1 MTVQIQAGI
10 IHQIKK
16 AQNTPAAAASLQLQ
30 QQLHSTSNTH
40 LTTFVDYAEQ
50 QLQKTGKNSSISGG
64 FGIQHTLSKVL
75 ADSYF
80 TKTGQIDYLQLS
92 KDIAQGLYYFVTQKA
107 ATTGEYVPIVF
118 YCVDNTDYL
127 LISLISL
134 NKYINIDAQGEFS
147 DTSVIDNDALKVGI
161 KINLTQMAAHYAL
174 PNDEQPESYY
184 IQWIQRGNS
193 KLPDYIQ
200 DFIPVGERIDNG
212 KITSTLLK
220 NIKNYTASVFND
232 PKIRHKVETDV
243 VTLLRNKFERGKS
256 VHIEDDIDALLD
268 SALTTHGLDTQPKFC
283 DYRKENNIVLDSS
296 FKVDS
301 SKLKPYEKF
310 DLSLSNKGILI
321 KGDMGQLGE
330 SIFVIKDESN
340 DKKYLQIELDQ
351 KEFDQITQR
360 YESLLQ

>member
-1 MTVQIQAGI
+1 M
-10 IHQIKK
+10 
-16 AQNTPAAAASLQLQ
+16 
-30 QQLHSTSNTH
+30 
-40 LTTFVDYAEQ
+40 LTTPNSSCK
-50 QLQKTGKNSSISGG
+50 KTGKNSSISGG

-243 VTLLRNKFERGKS
+243 VTLLRNKFERGES